1 MSLDPQTLLTL
12 NVTNLLALAILL
24 PIIMGRRLSVAARAA
39 RRSLIVHA
47 AAWIAVI
54 LSEVWSTHW
63 WLNITLS
70 TLSMICFSACNW
82 LLFQAL
88 SAWLGPRR
96 FRAVLLGLAIVMPI
110 GYVVLFESY
119 EGRVG
124 WSNLLIAMQVGIL
137 AFATLKPQSRLIGP
151 WRFTLFACLA
161 SMSVLTL
168 ARGFLGAFFSELYP
182 SFAAPHP
189 VNLFSMLVANVTMV
203 LGNMSIL
210 VAWREEAELQLHD
223 QAVID
228 PLTGVLN
235 RRGWEEHAAGVFS
248 NSVRHRQALA
258 LISLDLDH
266 FKRINDERGHEAGDA
281 ALRLFGHLLRSHQ
294 RTGDVIARTGGE
306 EFCILLP
313 MADREAAQAFDQRL
327 RAMLHSKSSEALGY
341 VLDYS
346 AGLACLSAVDVDL
359 GAFQQRSD
367 TALYTAKNEG
377 RGRLV
382 ERVTNG
388 VTQGVAKGVT
398 QDVAKGVTQ
407 GVTHSAVA

>member
-12 NVTNLLALAILL
+12 NVANLLALAILL

-47 AAWIAVI
+47 AAWMAVI
-54 LSEVWSTHW
+54 FSELWPTNW
-63 WLNITLS
+63 WLNISLS

-96 FRAVLLGLAIVMPI
+96 FGRALLVLAVAMPI
-110 GYVVLFESY
+110 GYVVMFQSY
-119 EGRVG
+119 EARVG
-124 WSNLLIAMQVGIL
+124 WSNLLIALQVGIL
-137 AFATLKPQSRLIGP
+137 AHATLKPATRLLGP

-168 ARGFLGAFFSELYP
+168 ARGVLGAFFSDLYP

-189 VNLFSMLVANVTMV
+189 INLLSMLVANVTMV

-235 RRGWEEHAAGVFS
+235 RRGWNEHAIGVFS
-248 NSVRHRQALA
+248 NSVRHQQPLA

-281 ALRLFGHLLRSHQ
+281 ALRLFGSLLRSHQ
-294 RTGDVIARTGGE
+294 RAGDVIARIGGE
-306 EFCILLP
+306 EFCVLLP
-313 MADREAAQAFDQRL
+313 MADRAAAQAFDLRL
-327 RAMLHSKSSEALGY
+327 RTMLHSSSAEVLGY

-346 AGLACLSAVDVDL
+346 AGLACRHAADADL
-359 GAFQQRSD
+359 GGLQQRSD
-367 TALYTAKNEG
+367 AALYQAKHDG

-382 ERVTNG
+382 ENAAPAAL
-388 VTQGVAKGVT
+388 GVA
-398 QDVAKGVTQ
+398 A
-407 GVTHSAVA
+407 